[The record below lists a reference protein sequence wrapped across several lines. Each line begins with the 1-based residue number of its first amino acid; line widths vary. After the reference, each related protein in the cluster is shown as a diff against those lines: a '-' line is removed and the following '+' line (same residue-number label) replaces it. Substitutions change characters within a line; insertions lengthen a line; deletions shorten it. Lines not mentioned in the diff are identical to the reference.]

1 MSRIADTVSE
11 RARTE
16 NKNYG
21 CVLIPEGLLKHLSSF
36 NQLIDEI
43 NKIFSEASKKISGN
57 NPKNFSDEETDTEAV
72 AELQQKFLERD
83 NEIADLLTPWSHSL
97 FNSLPEF
104 MKQQL
109 LIERQLSGTIKL
121 SQIETE
127 KLVAY
132 MVNEELNKRKR
143 EGTYKGSFGPV
154 THFFGYQGR
163 SGHPSMFDCSLAST
177 MGFTAAALIQHKMTG
192 LVVSVNNV
200 TAPASDWR
208 CGGVPIIALMDVQK
222 RAEFKSTDLVVPSEN
237 VDLSAKT
244 F

>member
-1 MSRIADTVSE
+1 
-11 RARTE
+11 
-16 NKNYG
+16 
-21 CVLIPEGLLKHLSSF
+21 
-36 NQLIDEI
+36 
-43 NKIFSEASKKISGN
+43 
-57 NPKNFSDEETDTEAV
+57 
-72 AELQQKFLERD
+72 
-83 NEIADLLTPWSHSL
+83 
-97 FNSLPEF
+97 

-143 EGTYKGSFGPV
+143 EGTYKGAFGPV

-177 MGFTAAALIQHKMTG
+177 MGFTAAALIQHKLTG
-192 LVVSVNNV
+192 LVVTVNNV

-208 CGGVPIIALMDVQK
+208 CGGVPIIALMDVQP
-222 RAEFKSTDLVVPSEN
+222 RAEFKKTDLVVPSEN